1 MATAYS
7 TRDERSRYGYNAG
20 DRQNWE
26 RDYYGNR
33 DRGFFDRAGDEV
45 RSWFGDDEAD
55 RRRRRDEF
63 ESERHSRQGRYWSRP
78 ASSADVRA
86 CHVMTTNVAT
96 VTPYDHVE
104 RAARLMRDCDCG
116 ALPVVNNDGRLVGM
130 ITDRD
135 ITMRLVARGIDSRHA
150 IVADCMST
158 QTFSC
163 HANDHLDGCLH
174 QMARHQVRRLPIVND
189 QNQVV
194 GIVSQADLAR
204 HADAWQGRG
213 QERQFAE
220 TVSEISEPNSN
231 PYR

>member
-1 MATAYS
+1 MATGYS
-7 TRDERSRYGYNAG
+7 TREARSRSGYDAG
-20 DRQNWE
+20 SRQSWE
-26 RDYYGNR
+26 RDNYGNGN
-33 DRGFFDRAGDEV
+33 RGFFDRAGDEV

-55 RRRRRDEF
+55 QRRRRDEF
-63 ESERHSRQGRYWSRP
+63 EAERRARQGRYWTRP

-86 CHVMTTNVAT
+86 CHVMTTNVTT
-96 VTPYDHVE
+96 VTPYDQVE

-135 ITMRLVARGIDSRHA
+135 ITMRLVARGLDSRHA
-150 IVADCMST
+150 IVADCMSSR
-158 QTFSC
+158 TFSC
-163 HANDHLDGCLH
+163 HVNDPLEGCLQ
-174 QMARHQVRRLPIVND
+174 QMARHQVRRLPIVNNH
-189 QNQVV
+189 NQVI

-220 TVSEISEPNSN
+220 TVSEISEPTSN
-231 PYR
+231 AYR